1 MRDYLSEM
9 LYALTSAYTRKDY
22 DNRRRSLP
30 VETNI
35 GKLFSVFAWGLDS
48 VHEQADLIK
57 LWDDLDYAR
66 GSVLDRYGANFGVKR
81 FGATDAFYRLTIKIK
96 LLSQLSGG
104 DINTVMNAAATLFEI
119 PAEKILLGEVFPAK
133 ISLDVNEADLTE
145 ETLSNVVDIV
155 EMIKRILAAGVGI
168 IPTLRSYRDFEN
180 TAPINTDRFDRSHI
194 NFDLPDARDV
204 ASEGRGVACA
214 AGHVASKVSLVASAA
229 FERSCLTFDLP
240 DARRRFTSS
249 ILSPE
254 TLFERT
260 HIRTEPVPPEP
271 QTFHGEG
278 TFAFALFEYHRISI
292 KPCY

>member
-96 LLSQLSGG
+96 LLSQPSGG

-180 TAPINTDRFDRSHI
+180 TTSINTALFDRSHLT
-194 NFDLPDARDV
+194 FGLPDAR
-204 ASEGRGVACA
+204 
-214 AGHVASKVSLVASAA
+214 HVASKVSLVASAA

-249 ILSPE
+249 VLSSE

-260 HIRTEPVPPEP
+260 HIRTEPAPPEP

>member
-66 GSVLDRYGANFGVKR
+66 GSVLDRYGANFGVQR

-180 TAPINTDRFDRSHI
+180 TTSINTALFDRSHLT
-194 NFDLPDARDV
+194 FGLPDAR
-204 ASEGRGVACA
+204 
-214 AGHVASKVSLVASAA
+214 HVASKVSLVASAA

-249 ILSPE
+249 VLSSE

-260 HIRTEPVPPEP
+260 HIRTEPAPPEP